1 MDQSDEEENPYDF
14 VAQYKSK
21 CLLLNVYVPVDIC
34 VVQKKI
40 QSLLSQIQAH

>member
-21 CLLLNVYVPVDIC
+21 CLLLNVYVYIC
-34 VVQKKI
+34 IVHGIVQKRTH
-40 QSLLSQIQAH
+40 SLLSH